1 LTNRGEKVVL
11 GARRVERLQEL
22 VDEIKSEGGEAIY
35 AITDV
40 TKSNDVEAL
49 AKLALDTFGRIDVWL
64 KNAGL
69 MPHST
74 FDKLHLEE
82 WERMVDVNIKGILYV
97 IAVCLPVMC
106 NKKRTKDDLYEH

>member
-1 LTNRGEKVVL
+1 
-11 GARRVERLQEL
+11 
-22 VDEIKSEGGEAIY
+22 
-35 AITDV
+35 
-40 TKSNDVEAL
+40 
-49 AKLALDTFGRIDVWL
+49 
-64 KNAGL
+64 

-106 NKKRTKDDLYEH
+106 NKKRKKDDLYEH